1 MGLTCFQNICS
12 DGEKATQDQF
22 YLIAADPHDGK
33 VEDKLNEVINAKYE
47 AGILKPYNYV
57 NGYARLQ
64 RYMDQQYVTP
74 LFSQQVLYPS
84 LTYPCFFSMTPSSR
98 QRILNVMGAFRP
110 AFRDVAQALTD
121 VDLILVEEAFERLL
135 LV

>member
-1 MGLTCFQNICS
+1 M
-12 DGEKATQDQF
+12 
-22 YLIAADPHDGK
+22 
-33 VEDKLNEVINAKYE
+33 EDKLNEVINAKYE

-64 RYMDQQYVTP
+64 RYMDQQYVQRFT
-74 LFSQQVLYPS
+74 SSS
-84 LTYPCFFSMTPSSR
+84 LTDVILCSSMSPSSR